1 MGLTR
6 LSDWFSKNSAALQG
20 VAALTLILAASI
32 PVLRWIVRSYR
43 ADVTVQLDWS
53 GSAIPPDLS
62 EWTREIG
69 TPLQEVA
76 DSESKS
82 GAQPPIWA
90 MTRLIE
96 LAKSRTGELL
106 SKQKLSDRSGC
117 LNIVIQN
124 NSDEV
129 VSNLRVRV
137 SRFHSFWRA
146 FIAGQFLTKKETD
159 DFNSKGGEENNYSD
173 VVLPELPP
181 LPANGV
187 VTVSVYGDGEFSD
200 VDVSASGHSTR
211 VSKTVRIQDSW
222 FTSVLRNP
230 VPYGLILFWLVVTL
244 APFYWAKLKRKAA
257 ISALPDMLYNL
268 ACDEAKAGRPTL
280 AMNFLRKAFQIGYSN
295 KAWARND
302 DDLTSLRDLE
312 EFKELTRSE

>member
-1 MGLTR
+1 MSLASV
-6 LSDWFSKNSAALQG
+6 SDWFSKNSATLQA
-20 VAALTLILAASI
+20 VAALTVILAASI

-53 GSAIPPDLS
+53 GSAMPPDVS
-62 EWTREIG
+62 EWAGEIA

-82 GAQPPIWA
+82 GDHSPIWA
-90 MTRLIE
+90 MTRLVE
-96 LAKSRTGELL
+96 LAKSPTGELL

-124 NSDEV
+124 NSDQV

-146 FIAGQFLTKKETD
+146 FIAGPFLTKKETD
-159 DFNSKGGEENNYSD
+159 DFNSKGGEESNYSD
-173 VVLPELPP
+173 VILPELPP
-181 LPANGV
+181 LSANGV
-187 VTVSVYGDGEFSD
+187 VTVSVYGDGEFAD

-211 VSKTVRIQDSW
+211 VSKTLRIQDSW
-222 FTSVLRNP
+222 FMPVLRNP
-230 VPYGLILFWLVVTL
+230 VPYGLVLFWLVVAL
-244 APFYWAKLKRKAA
+244 APLYWPRLKRKAA
-257 ISALPDMLYNL
+257 LSALPDMLYNL
-268 ACDEAKAGRPTL
+268 ACEEARDGRPLL
-280 AMNFLRKAFQIGYSN
+280 AMSFLQKAFQIGYSN
-295 KAWARND
+295 KVWARDDND
-302 DDLTSLRDLE
+302 LASLRDLE